1 MKTDKRFLDMILD
14 PLDKGNQSAIGQKRS
29 VDEATAGPS
38 KSAKVAPRS
47 DPGPIANADLKRV
60 HRFLGSGY
68 VEMESKTLKAYDWRM
83 NLIEL

>member
-1 MKTDKRFLDMILD
+1 MILD

-29 VDEATAGPS
+29 VDETT